1 MKETELYD
9 MLEANDI
16 TYQHFSHPAV
26 YTVEQANQHLQDAP
40 GARTKNL
47 FICDEK
53 KRNYFILW
61 TLGEKRVDFKPF
73 GKALRLRKA
82 RFGSPE
88 RMLEY
93 LSVEPGAVSVLTLV
107 NDTNRKVGLL
117 IDKDLW
123 KNSHF
128 QCHPL
133 VNTATIV
140 ISKQD
145 IQKFFELTGHAFQLV
160 DVPEKK

>member
-1 MKETELYD
+1 MKETELYAL
-9 MLEANDI
+9 LEKNGI

-26 YTVEQANQHLQDAP
+26 YTVEQANQHLQGAP

-47 FICDEK
+47 FISDEK
-53 KRNYFILW
+53 KRNYYILW

-73 GKALRLRKA
+73 GKTMRLGKA

-93 LSVEPGAVSVLTLV
+93 LGVEPGAVSVLTLV

-117 IDKDLW
+117 IDKELW
-123 KNSHF
+123 ENSHF
-128 QCHPL
+128 QCHPI

-145 IQKFFELTGHAFQLV
+145 IEKFFKLTGHTFQLV
-160 DVPEKK
+160 DVPGKK